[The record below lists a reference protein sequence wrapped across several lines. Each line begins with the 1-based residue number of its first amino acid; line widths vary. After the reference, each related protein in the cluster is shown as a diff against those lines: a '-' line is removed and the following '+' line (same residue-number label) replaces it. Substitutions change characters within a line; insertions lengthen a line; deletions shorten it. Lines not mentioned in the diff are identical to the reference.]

1 MELHEYISH
10 LLRQHDCVIVPDFG
24 GFVTNYKSAYI
35 DDFRKKIHPPSKS
48 VLFNSLL
55 VTNDG
60 LLGNYVA
67 QQKSLVYSEALALVA
82 SQVKS
87 WKTKLAQNE
96 RIDLGEIG
104 FLYSKDG
111 KIQFEQS
118 RDVNLLLAAY
128 GLQTIDFVSFG
139 AKSSQAT
146 KTVITSEKVQV
157 IGQAKSKEVENV
169 HQSELGVEKTTE
181 ALDKVKETP
190 VFQLNNTEKIEEI
203 QVQHESDP
211 EIIPI
216 RRNVFGTVMKYAA
229 VAAIVPLLFYSY
241 WIPMETDALDTKA
254 IQYSDF
260 NPIHN
265 QVKKVY
271 KTRTE
276 VGELPVITE
285 PQTWESLTEN
295 IQSEIYNFELSE
307 DFYVSV
313 KLDKLGIEQSDVVE
327 SELSQNTDNTGNFHV
342 ISGCFSELENA
353 NALVADLKSKGFNAQ
368 IIDQK
373 GGLHRVSAG
382 AYADRNGAN
391 QGLDQVKSSGYS
403 AWVLKK

>member
-1 MELHEYISH
+1 MELHEYISQ

-24 GFVTNYKSAYI
+24 GFVTNFKSAYI

-55 VTNDG
+55 VSNDG
-60 LLGNYVA
+60 LLGTYVA
-67 QQKSLVYSEALALVA
+67 AQKSIVYSEALALIA
-82 SQVKS
+82 GQVKG
-87 WKTKLAQNE
+87 WKTKLAQND

-111 KIQFEQS
+111 KVHFEQS

-139 AKSSQAT
+139 AKSSHAT
-146 KTVITSEKVQV
+146 QTVNKSDIVQV
-157 IGQAKSKEVENV
+157 IEQEKSVEPAV
-169 HQSELGVEKTTE
+169 VRQPELKVEKTPE
-181 ALDKVKETP
+181 VLDKTKETP
-190 VFQLNNTEKIEEI
+190 VFQLNNAEKIEEI
-203 QVQHESDP
+203 QVEHEANP

-241 WIPMETDALDTKA
+241 WIPMETDALDTKT

-260 NPIHN
+260 NPIHS
-265 QVKKVY
+265 QVKKIY

-276 VGELPVITE
+276 PSVLPEVTE
-285 PQTWESLTEN
+285 PQSWESLTEN

-313 KLDKLGIEQSDVVE
+313 KLDKLATDQSDVVE
-327 SELSQNTDNTGNFHV
+327 TVVSQNSATSGGYHI
-342 ISGCFSELENA
+342 ISGCFSELQNA
-353 NALVADLKSKGFNAQ
+353 NALVADLKSNGFNAQ

-382 AYADRNGAN
+382 SYSNRDGAN
-391 QGLDQVKSSGYS
+391 QGLDQVISSGFS